1 MPKLWKR
8 ILSPSFKKVYY
19 SRQKKKS
26 LFLQAKH
33 EKKIHFPKANFM
45 WIKSHENTLIR
56 ASSSSRLKALFSHS
70 TFISSFFCCIRKSL
84 QNQCWLQSGLVL
96 LGYSYSKPDF
106 LIAFSQ
112 RKLAEKSCA
121 TLYYPYTFG
130 RFFCTHFQVDYSNSL
145 HHFPPLN
152 VGCNFGF

>member
-1 MPKLWKR
+1 MWNVPKLWKR

-19 SRQKKKS
+19 SRQES
-26 LFLQAKH
+26 FLASKTW
-33 EKKIHFPKANFM
+33 EKIHFPKANFM

-70 TFISSFFCCIRKSL
+70 TFISLFFCIRKSL

-121 TLYYPYTFG
+121 ALYFYYTPILLVVFLHPFSSWLFK
-130 RFFCTHFQVDYSNSL
+130 FFAP
-145 HHFPPLN
+145 FPPFKCGL
-152 VGCNFGF
+152 